1 MTMNTDNGRL
11 NERDQQIWD
20 GYVGGKTLMVLAK
33 EHNISYQRVSQ
44 ILQEIRA
51 SLPPRDRQTIID
63 LRVDQIAQG
72 VNGVMPGLVV
82 GDKDAIAAWVR
93 LADREAKYLGL
104 DSAEKVE
111 VSGGVRY
118 EIDFGTDE

>member
-1 MTMNTDNGRL
+1 MANADNGRL
-11 NERDQQIWD
+11 SERDQTIWD
-20 GYVGGKTLMVLAK
+20 GYVGGKTILVLAA
-33 EHNISYQRVSQ
+33 EHDLSNQRISQ
-44 ILQEIRA
+44 ILAEIRA
-51 SLPPRDRQTIID
+51 SLPPRDRQTVVD
-63 LRVDQIAQG
+63 LRLDQIGNG
-72 VNGVMPGLVV
+72 VNGVMAGVIA

-111 VSGGVRY
+111 ISGGVRY